1 MVLQDRAKAT
11 REAIVAG
18 AAIVFEERGFGSAT
32 IALVAEAA
40 QVTKGALYFHFKSK
54 DELAG
59 AVLEAQHSIAMAAGG
74 RILGEDKPALE
85 TIIRLCGAFGNLLV
99 TDHIVRAGIRLTLE
113 ASAFGQEVRK
123 PYQDWLDTM
132 SHLTANG
139 IRQGHIRASVD
150 PADFSR
156 YIVASFTGVQMV
168 SNVLAGREDVMLRI
182 QQMWEILLPGIIDEN
197 SGLNPAELSSLV
209 SLESTKATEPAR
221 PLGQSA

>member
-18 AAIVFEERGFGSAT
+18 AAHVFEERGFGSAT
-32 IALVAEAA
+32 IAQVAEAA

-59 AVLEAQHSIAMAAGG
+59 AVLEAQHSIAMTAGG
-74 RILGEDKPALE
+74 RILGENKPALE

-113 ASAFGQEVRK
+113 ASAFGQDVQK
-123 PYQDWLDTM
+123 PYQDWIDTM
-132 SHLTANG
+132 RQLAADG

-150 PADFSR
+150 PAEFSR

-168 SNVLAGREDVMLRI
+168 SNVLNGREDVMVRI
-182 QQMWEILLPGIIDEN
+182 RQMWEILLPGLIDQN
-197 SGLNPAELSSLV
+197 SGLNPADLSSLV
-209 SLESTKATEPAR
+209 
-221 PLGQSA
+221 PLGATVGTRS